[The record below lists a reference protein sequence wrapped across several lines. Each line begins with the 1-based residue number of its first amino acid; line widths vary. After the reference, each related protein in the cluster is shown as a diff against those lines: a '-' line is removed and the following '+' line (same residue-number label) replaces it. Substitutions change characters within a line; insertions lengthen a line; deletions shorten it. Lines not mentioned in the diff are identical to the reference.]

1 MASLRM
7 DQAAAMTVDEVI
19 EACRTS
25 LQSGLSPDEAKHRLS
40 VHGPNTFE
48 ITKEEPL
55 WKKYLDQVSVFV
67 LRMCHVS
74 LAFFSL
80 AGQVNNILT
89 KPLYCN
95 YIYIY
100 TALFFLSYSKPLYCN
115 YIYIYKALF
124 FLSYS
129 KPLYC
134 NYIYIYTALF
144 FLSYSKPLYCN
155 YIYIYKALFFL
166 FNNYF

>member
-1 MASLRM
+1 MFKEYVYIYIYICLIGDNLQGPTENMMASLRM

-80 AGQVNNILT
+80 AGQVSNILT

-100 TALFFLSYSKPLYCN
+100 TALFFLSYSHCV
-115 YIYIYKALF
+115 
-124 FLSYS
+124 S
-129 KPLYC
+129 C
-134 NYIYIYTALF
+134 T
-144 FLSYSKPLYCN
+144 
-155 YIYIYKALFFL
+155 
-166 FNNYF
+166 FNEEVQTFIKKIAFAGYFMFH